1 MVFDQINDEIYYL
14 ANDQSLTRKVKI
26 GRDRVCRLITMKF
39 KGEES
44 LWYLIKSMDE
54 IYYLANNQS
63 LTRKVKMGRDRV
75 CRLELR

>member
-14 ANDQSLTRKVKI
+14 ANDQSLTRKVKM

-44 LWYLIKSMDE
+44 LWYLNKSMWRF
-54 IYYLANNQS
+54 I
-63 LTRKVKMGRDRV
+63 T
-75 CRLELR
+75 